1 MSNVL
6 FIAEGC
12 THSSKLVK
20 EFGTCLKGVCDR
32 IYYYAPRDSIV
43 KRKKMTLNAIEYH
56 QIKRFPTL
64 IWESSKRIVGEQ
76 TISNALREAC
86 QLVENPQFTNLK
98 PDRDLP
104 PQDRVIGN
112 QPKSSIS
119 APFSTQGAAGHVVD
133 TASLGQWP
141 SLDQQQPSSS
151 SQHQAPQQYNNRQQ
165 QQQQQQQA
173 QFSQY
178 PTQQQQQTQ
187 SSGGGVTGLTIG
199 YDPHMQ
205 QQQKGSG
212 GGGLHG
218 IGMGSLIGADE
229 TEMAQ
234 QNEAQYAQQQGENV
248 GNWPTQK
255 KVQGLTGSG
264 SMGGGAMMMPQ
275 QQQQQQQYQTQNQY
289 TVRDQQQRMDL
300 LQTKGQQNMQHA
312 NSMVNYGG
320 LVAQPYRC

>member
-12 THSSKLVK
+12 THSNKLVK

-32 IYYYAPRDSIV
+32 IYYYAPRDHVV

-64 IWESSKRIVGEQ
+64 IWESNKRIVGEQ

-98 PDRDLP
+98 PDRDVP

-112 QPKSSIS
+112 QPKSSLS
-119 APFSTQGAAGHVVD
+119 TPFSTQSAAGHVD

-141 SLDQQQPSSS
+141 SLDQQQPV
-151 SQHQAPQQYNNRQQ
+151 SQNQAPQQYNRGRQQ
-165 QQQQQQQA
+165 PPQQHCQQQA
-173 QFSQY
+173 QSSQY
-178 PTQQQQQTQ
+178 PAQQQANGGLG
-187 SSGGGVTGLTIG
+187 GGGVTGLTTG

-205 QQQKGSG
+205 QHQSPQQGAG

-218 IGMGSLIGADE
+218 IGMGSLVGADE
-229 TEMAQ
+229 TEIAQ
-234 QNEAQYAQQQGENV
+234 QNEARYAQQQGEDV
-248 GNWPTQK
+248 GDWPTQK

-275 QQQQQQQYQTQNQY
+275 QNQY
-289 TVRDQQQRMDL
+289 AVRDQQQRMDL
-300 LQTKGQQNMQHA
+300 LHTKGQQNMQHA